1 VLAVSYDYTRN
12 LVVPSLV
19 HGAYNATLFALSF
32 FGTAFGS
39 APG

>member
-1 VLAVSYDYTRN
+1 VLAISYDFTGN

-32 FGTAFGS
+32 FGTVFG
-39 APG
+39 G